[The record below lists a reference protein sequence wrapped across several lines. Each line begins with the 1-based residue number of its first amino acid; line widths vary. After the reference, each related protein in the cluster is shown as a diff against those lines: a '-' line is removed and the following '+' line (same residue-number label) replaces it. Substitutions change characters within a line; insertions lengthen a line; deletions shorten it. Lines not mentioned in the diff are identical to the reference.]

1 MSAIHRGRVGF
12 TVVELL
18 VVIAIIGMLVAI
30 LLPAVQSA
38 RESARNSACRNN
50 LKQIGLALH
59 EYENHQLVYPPSSTS
74 NIMEGVWSANPL
86 IDHLHS
92 WASLILP
99 DLEQTA
105 LHDLVNYDVS
115 SLAPENQA
123 AAIARIPV
131 YRCPSFSG
139 GEFSLQPRYAAF
151 GTFAIRNYVALGA
164 TTIDKLWLAPDGAI
178 YWQSN
183 TRPRDLR
190 DGSSHTFFLAETKE
204 QDASAWI
211 DGGTAAISALIY
223 DPNSS
228 TFSDLVTSL
237 NYTPYYP
244 SGGQGIDCLW
254 GPSSMHPGGAMH
266 LLGDGSVRF
275 IKNEIAVNVYTALT
289 TRAGKEALDVS
300 DE

>member
-1 MSAIHRGRVGF
+1 MPSIHRIRGGF
-12 TVVELL
+12 TVIELL
-18 VVIAIIGMLVAI
+18 VVMAIIGMLVAI

-38 RESARNSACRNN
+38 RESARNTSCRNN

-59 EYENHQLVYPPSSTS
+59 EYENRQLVYPPSSTS
-74 NIMEGVWSANPL
+74 DIMEGVWNANPL
-86 IDHLHS
+86 NDHLHS

-99 DLEQTA
+99 DLEQSA
-105 LHDLVNYDVS
+105 LHNLVNYNVS

-123 AAIARIPV
+123 AAKSTIPL

-139 GEFSLQPRYAAF
+139 GVISREPRYAPF
-151 GTFAIRNYVALGA
+151 GKFAIRNYVALGA
-164 TTIDKLWLAPDGAI
+164 TTIDKLWLEPDGAI

-190 DGSSHTFFLAETKE
+190 DGSSHTFFLAETRE
-204 QDASAWI
+204 PDASVWI

-228 TFSDLVTSL
+228 TFSDLVISL

>member
-1 MSAIHRGRVGF
+1 MSMIHRGRDGF

-18 VVIAIIGMLVAI
+18 VVIAIIGLLVAI

-38 RESARNSACRNN
+38 RESARNTSCRNN

-59 EYENHQLVYPPSSTS
+59 EYESHQLVYPPSSTS
-74 NIMEGVWSANPL
+74 NIMDGVWNTSPL
-86 IDHLHS
+86 DDQLHS

-105 LHDLVNYDVS
+105 LHDLVNYNVS
-115 SLAPENQA
+115 ALAPENQA
-123 AAIARIPV
+123 AAMTRISH

-139 GEFSLQPRYAAF
+139 GDFTQEPRYAPL
-151 GTFAIRNYVALGA
+151 GVFAIRNYVALGA

-190 DGSSHTFFLAETKE
+190 DGSSHTFFLAESRE
-204 QDASAWI
+204 QNASVWI
-211 DGGTAAISALIY
+211 DGSTAAISALIY

-228 TFSDLVTSL
+228 TFSDLVISL

-275 IKNEIAVNVYTALT
+275 IKNEVALGVYLALT